1 MSDKRKIYVL
11 LLIIAG
17 TIFIAYNLDNSIKL
31 DSYIGAA
38 VSQTTPSDATVGAY
52 FAIASSDN
60 LTQGITFE
68 SIVSLPA
75 TDVNATANY
84 NNSNQTGYFVTVSS
98 DSNVN
103 VDFCFKADSAFNTEG
118 GDEIGLGNWTYSQN
132 ATNNLTIPNLNAAVE
147 IRLNYSNGTT
157 GVSPSNSN
165 YYRFWLD
172 IPAAQAAGTY
182 NNTVTFKAV
191 QTGNSC

>member
-118 GDEIGLGNWTYSQN
+118 GDESGLGNWTYDDSQV
-132 ATNNLTIPNLNAAVE
+132 NNLTSPALISQKEINTSYVKGESNLFP
-147 IRLNYSNGTT
+147 G
-157 GVSPSNSN
+157 NSN

-191 QTGNSC
+191 

>member
-1 MSDKRKIYVL
+1 MIDERRKEKSNMIIGVF
-11 LLIIAG
+11 LIILGLVLINFEINKSA
-17 TIFIAYNLDNSIKL
+17 ISL
-31 DSYIGAA
+31 SYTGA
-38 VSQTTPSDATVGAY
+38 STEQTTPSDATVGAY

-60 LTQGITFE
+60 LTQGISFG

-75 TDVNATANY
+75 TDVNASANY
-84 NNSNQTGYFVTVSS
+84 NESNQTGYFVTVSS

-118 GDEIGLGNWTYSQN
+118 GDESGLGNWTYDDSQV
-132 ATNNLTIPNLNAAVE
+132 NNLTSPALISQKEINTSYVKGESNLFP
-147 IRLNYSNGTT
+147 G
-157 GVSPSNSN
+157 NSN

-191 QTGNSC
+191 

>member
-1 MSDKRKIYVL
+1 MIDERRKEKSNLIIGVFLVILGLVL
-11 LLIIAG
+11 LNFEINKSAISL
-17 TIFIAYNLDNSIKL
+17 
-31 DSYIGAA
+31 SYTGA
-38 VSQTTPSDATVGAY
+38 STEQTTPSDATVGAY

-60 LTQGITFE
+60 LTQGISFG

-84 NNSNQTGYFVTVSS
+84 NESNQTGYFLTVSS

-132 ATNNLTIPNLNAAVE
+132 ATNNLTIPDLNAAVE

-172 IPAAQAAGTY
+172 IPAAQAA
-182 NNTVTFKAV
+182 
-191 QTGNSC
+191 